1 MAVIS
6 ELKILLV
13 DDQKGI
19 RDLARLA
26 LEEAGISQIIEAKHG
41 EHALEVI
48 RGEDVDLIISDWNMQ
63 PLDGLELL
71 KTLRADAALNRIPFI
86 LMTGQ
91 FEDDDVMTVEKAGV
105 DSYVKKPFD
114 ATTVREKIEQVIGPL
129 DG

>member
-1 MAVIS
+1 MAAIS

-26 LEEAGISQIIEAKHG
+26 LEEAGVTHILEAKNG
-41 EHALEVI
+41 EEALGVVRSEAI
-48 RGEDVDLIISDWNMQ
+48 DLVISDWNMQ

-71 KTLRADAALNRIPFI
+71 KAIRADEAIKKTPFI
-86 LMTGQ
+86 MMTGT
-91 FEDDDVMTVEKAGV
+91 FEDEDVKAVKKAGV

-114 ATTVREKIEQVIGPL
+114 ANTVKEKIEQVVGPL

>member
-1 MAVIS
+1 MAIIS

-26 LEEAGISQIIEAKHG
+26 LEEAGVANIIEAKHG
-41 EHALEVI
+41 EEALGMV
-48 RGEDVDLIISDWNMQ
+48 RADPVDLIISDWNMQ

-71 KTLRADAALNRIPFI
+71 KAIRADEAIKNTPFI
-86 LMTGQ
+86 MMTGK
-91 FEDDDVMTVEKAGV
+91 FEDEDVKAVEKAGV
-105 DSYVKKPFD
+105 NSYVKKPFD
-114 ATTVREKIEQVIGPL
+114 ADTVKEKIVQAVGPL